1 MAAVTKGENKRP
13 VALRIAPATLRMVD
27 DLMEWVG
34 APSKAWVWESAVIR
48 WHAQEQ
54 TRRAEQEKRAQ

>member
-1 MAAVTKGENKRP
+1 MAKLLGESKKP

-27 DLMEWVG
+27 DLMGWVG
-34 APSKAWVWESAVIR
+34 APSRTWVWESAIIR

-54 TRRAEQEKRAQ
+54 ARLAEQERKAP